1 MYHIFIHP
9 STDGHLGCFH
19 VLAVVNS
26 AAVNTGAHVSLR
38 FFSGYMPRCEI
49 AGSYGSSLYSFQGTS
64 LLFSTVA
71 VPIYIP
77 TLNASLDT
85 SVYDS

>member
-1 MYHIFIHP
+1 M
-9 STDGHLGCFH
+9 HLKRAKLIGKAPDAEKDWRQEEK
-19 VLAVVNS
+19 AV
-26 AAVNTGAHVSLR
+26 TE
-38 FFSGYMPRCEI
+38 YMPRCEI